1 MGRRILALASMVAL
15 AASSAN
21 AQATIDQ
28 LRLAEGE
35 TDINRL
41 TGPVYDA
48 ANMAPLAIGTVT
60 GSYDKKQLFVRRGGG
75 NMFTRG
81 PEYRLNQAVDVGL
94 LFAESLKT
102 QATAMGLRIAGD
114 GTAGWRL
121 SGAIRDVFLES
132 RQVPY
137 GATLFYG
144 YMNVDVQL
152 DGPEGAKQ
160 TATLRLHNYC
170 GGYNAGMGRRDEAE
184 SCAAQLLIEGAQEL
198 LARLN
203 RAYFHAAPH
212 PSIAAKLTTAENAAA
227 DPQRGGIRA
236 IGLSGLETAT
246 AALVKR
252 LPNETSESGR
262 AAIIDALAVLGST
275 AAVAPLSARY
285 ALEDEDPRWYTLKA
299 MDYIGGDEAMKLVAT
314 AGVNDAD
321 NGPKRLAQRI
331 VKK

>member
-1 MGRRILALASMVAL
+1 MGKRILVMASILALA
-15 AASSAN
+15 ASTAS
-21 AQATIDQ
+21 AQATINE

-48 ANMAPLAIGTVT
+48 ADMAPLAIGAFT
-60 GSYDKKQLFVRRGGG
+60 GAYDRKALFVRRGGG

-81 PEYRLNQAVDVGL
+81 PEYRLNQAIDVAA
-94 LFAESLKT
+94 LFGKSLEA
-102 QATAMGLRIAGD
+102 QATAMGLRIAGGGD
-114 GTAGWRL
+114 PGWRL
-121 SGAIRDVFLES
+121 SGTIRDIFLES

-152 DGPEGAKQ
+152 EGPGGAKHA
-160 TATLRLHNYC
+160 ATLRLHNYC

-184 SCAAQLLIEGAQEL
+184 TCAAQLLIEGAQEL

-203 RAYFHAAPH
+203 RVHFHAAPH
-212 PSIAAKLTTAENAAA
+212 ATIAAKLSVAENAAA
-227 DPQRGGIRA
+227 DPQRAGIRA
-236 IGLSGLETAT
+236 IGLSGQESAT
-246 AALVKR
+246 AVLVKR
-252 LPNETSESGR
+252 LPNEQSESGR
-262 AAIIDALAVLGST
+262 AAIVDALASLGSA
-275 AAVAPLSARY
+275 AAVAPLIARY

-299 MDYIGGDEAMKLVAT
+299 LDYIGGDEAMKFVAT
-314 AGVNDAD
+314 AGVNDDD

-331 VKK
+331 MKK